1 MTATVVCLKT
11 IRDSLGRSRTTHM
24 HREKAQS
31 RFIVALIA
39 GLALPLTACDNEPG
53 GDTGLGPGPSNAT
66 VEFVYVASTEIDPG
80 VQNDFPGCVNG
91 VGQTHIH
98 PSWRNFSRIDMMPVG
113 EDRWEI
119 SFSDVPTGELLAIRV
134 SDPNTCAENPTG
146 ASTEN
151 VFANDVRL
159 TNVVDTPG
167 SGIEPGLSFT
177 VMNDGTVL
185 P

>member
-1 MTATVVCLKT
+1 
-11 IRDSLGRSRTTHM
+11 M
-24 HREKAQS
+24 HRKKPQS
-31 RFIVALIA
+31 RLIVALIA
-39 GLALPLTACDNEPG
+39 GLALPLAACDNESG

-66 VEFVYVASTEIDPG
+66 VEFVYLASTEIDPA
-80 VQNDFPGCVNG
+80 VLNDFPACVNG
-91 VGQTHIH
+91 VGRTHIH
-98 PSWRNFSRIDMMPVG
+98 PSWRNFNRIDMTPVG

-119 SFSDVPTGELLAIRV
+119 SFVDVPTDELLSIRV

-159 TNVVDTPG
+159 TNIVDTPG

-177 VMNDGTVL
+177 VMDAGTVF